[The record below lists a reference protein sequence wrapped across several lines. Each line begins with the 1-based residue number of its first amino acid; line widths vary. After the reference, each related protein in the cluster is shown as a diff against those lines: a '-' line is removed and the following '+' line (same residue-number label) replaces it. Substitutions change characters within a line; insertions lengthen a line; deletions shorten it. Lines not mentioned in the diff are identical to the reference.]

1 MKLRT
6 TWGMTNTV
14 LIARAGDSIQDS
26 GGGFRDACIEKSILH
41 ISLINVRKGEARFQ
55 NFLFR
60 VQTQIFLFPFEAM
73 RFIVRFAIAALAG
86 IAIACFGATAAIETS
101 IMVIIS
107 ILVNGLGEGL
117 GIESQRGG
125 EFLALLCISFVFV
138 SISTTV

>member
-1 MKLRT
+1 
-6 TWGMTNTV
+6 
-14 LIARAGDSIQDS
+14 
-26 GGGFRDACIEKSILH
+26 
-41 ISLINVRKGEARFQ
+41 
-55 NFLFR
+55 
-60 VQTQIFLFPFEAM
+60 M

-125 EFLALLCISFVFV
+125 EFLALLCVGFVFV